1 MRDECQQTPALARAS
16 GDDLGGE
23 PGGIESRD
31 GPLRDVICTAR
42 WTSSWSTDHEMR
54 SGTGTIFS

>member
-23 PGGIESRD
+23 PGGIESTD
-31 GPLRDVICTAR
+31 DPLRDVICTAL
-42 WTSSWSTDHEMR
+42 DVQL
-54 SGTGTIFS
+54 IY